1 MELPCGLLPCPNG
14 DAGLKFGSN
23 GRWRALPISLRPT
36 QQKQSSNERTKKK
49 TCLILFCLINREG
62 HVILPCNAVAERKLL
77 IVIEGQVVG
86 GYSAAIFIKSLLTN
100 WLRK

>member
-1 MELPCGLLPCPNG
+1 MACATHLSEAHATKTKL
-14 DAGLKFGSN
+14 
-23 GRWRALPISLRPT
+23 
-36 QQKQSSNERTKKK
+36 ERTNKKKK